1 MVLLSTGRYTVHRDL
16 HESEKIERAEAE
28 AADGSTVPYCLTGA
42 LAGLHVCAPSLC
54 CRAICSRA
62 CSHTAPRGRANSST
76 RIRALP
82 PIPPGAPKAH
92 DVCSHDM
99 NSSTCIRPLPQPTS
113 PPDHTPTKAQEVRS
127 PRANNPTRIRPLPQP
142 TSPPDHTPTK
152 AQEVRSPR
160 ASSHQGPDP
169 LPKSQCEAQ
178 VPTSLSPF
186 LCCAS
191 HKAVGS
197 LNVGS
202 FSVPQI
208 V

>member
-127 PRANNPTRIRPLPQP
+127 PRA
-142 TSPPDHTPTK
+142 
-152 AQEVRSPR
+152 
-160 ASSHQGPDP
+160 SSHQGPDP